1 MFWVI
6 LVFGIKWRHGCSPKR
21 KSVQRN
27 EKNLKSKIHLQVTDM
42 IEIRRKA
49 SYSCLCLTVPHLSTP
64 CPCWGIG
71 PKVWQRRLETNT
83 RSRDGII
90 LHQNGMTAVSKVDE
104 ALSAL
109 FIFPNLIFPAWNTSL
124 PTFFW
129 VTLRQL
135 HILSYVIPAWFTSC
149 CVHQWCPLIHPLIVS
164 IVFCCNY
171 LIVYD
176 IPH

>member
-6 LVFGIKWRHGCSPKR
+6 LVFGVKWRHGCSPER

-27 EKNLKSKIHLQVTDM
+27 EKNLKSKIHLQVTDT

-71 PKVWQRRLETNT
+71 PKVWQRRIEANT

-109 FIFPNLIFPAWNTSL
+109 LIFPNLIFSAWNTSL

-129 VTLRQL
+129 VTLRQPS
-135 HILSYVIPAWFTSC
+135 HFILRNTC
-149 CVHQWCPLIHPLIVS
+149 LIYFLLCAPMVS
-164 IVFCCNY
+164 SDSPSHSVNCI
-171 LIVYD
+171 LL
-176 IPH
+176 